1 LEEFDSLMGMR
12 RIAITAIFMLVALS
26 VAGSASAARGGART
40 PSKCPSG
47 RSHLITADA
56 QAQVYLRPEGS
67 GPSGFEAEEIFGC
80 AYGSKRS
87 FAISGPPTFS
97 AEGGGE
103 ATHYTLAGAI
113 LAYASLGVELVP
125 PPGITEWKV
134 VVENLS
140 NGRVLHEVPT
150 GTTGAPATT
159 SAPGSIRTPRHVGV
173 GPVVSLVVKSD
184 GAAAWIVENEIPARH
199 VPAEYEV
206 HAVDKT
212 GNMLLASGS
221 NIDPHSLALA
231 GSTLYWT
238 QEGKPKSAA
247 LN

>member
-1 LEEFDSLMGMR
+1 VTISV
-12 RIAITAIFMLVALS
+12 TAVLVVLS
-26 VAGSASAARGGART
+26 AGASASYAGSGHKPAA
-40 PSKCPSG
+40 KCAPG
-47 RSHLITADA
+47 HTRLITADA

-80 AYGSKRS
+80 TYGSKRS
-87 FAISGPPTFS
+87 FAISGPPAFS

-103 ATHYTLAGAI
+103 ATHYTLAGAV

-125 PPGITEWKV
+125 PPGVTEWKV
-134 VVENLS
+134 VVENLR
-140 NGRVLHEVPT
+140 NGRMLHEVPT
-150 GTTGAPATT
+150 GTASAPAMT
-159 SAPGSIRTPRHVGV
+159 SAPGGIRNPRYVGI

-184 GAAAWIVENEIPARH
+184 GAVAWIVENEIPARH

-212 GNMLLASGS
+212 GSRLLASGAE
-221 NIDPHSLALA
+221 IDPHSLALA

-238 QEGKPKSAA
+238 QGGKPMSAA